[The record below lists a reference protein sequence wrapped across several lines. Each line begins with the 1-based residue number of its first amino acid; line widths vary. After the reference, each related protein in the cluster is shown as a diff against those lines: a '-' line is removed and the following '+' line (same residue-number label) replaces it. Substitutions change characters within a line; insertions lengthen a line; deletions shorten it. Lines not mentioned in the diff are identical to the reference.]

1 LLLSNYNRAFVVDVI
16 LEYVKDESEQI
27 FVDVTQDA
35 GIEENLSNSSI
46 AAADYNK
53 DGFVDLLI
61 SGRLYKNT
69 EDGGFEDV
77 TGLLSIKNPYS
88 GVVANAFVDSDND
101 GDLDIFLF
109 GSDTSVLLINNAS
122 SFQEKILSLPEFKSF
137 LSFSFAD
144 INNDGYPDLFVS
156 QLWKKYPEPEPNR
169 FFYNTGGNDF
179 TDNTTVIYPD
189 YDGTWN
195 WPISWLGS
203 F

>member
-69 EDGGFEDV
+69 KDGGFEDV
-77 TGLLSIKNPYS
+77 TGQLSIKNPYS

-109 GSDTSVLLINNAS
+109 GSDTSV
-122 SFQEKILSLPEFKSF
+122 F
-137 LSFSFAD
+137 L
-144 INNDGYPDLFVS
+144 
-156 QLWKKYPEPEPNR
+156 
-169 FFYNTGGNDF
+169 
-179 TDNTTVIYPD
+179 
-189 YDGTWN
+189 
-195 WPISWLGS
+195 
-203 F
+203 